1 MKSTINYHRPTVLSI
16 VTGLVVV
23 RKESVLSKEFEDVIM
38 TCSKFRGNVG
48 WGKSAEPRRTRTVWY
63 WYHTY
68 LLYLSTHLV
77 ISNKL
82 VIVPGPWTMV
92 IFLSTMKSFIYF
104 SAVAIII
111 GGALAQQQQQY
122 RGLQQQEDGP
132 PVDAD
137 SPWPTYSP
145 TSAAGADAT
154 GGPTSSSAEA
164 TSTGGGAA
172 TTTTDDA
179 SGGWGGSCPEELAG
193 SMTLAVPFA
202 QSPDG
207 EVGSTLTFKY
217 AIVVASSS
225 SDGRDVLCARL
236 ERASDV
242 VGGGYIGFGISPGG
256 TMDGAVGI
264 IGLPDGGTVMK
275 YDLSGDR
282 SVEVMTDDRQTL
294 MSASITT
301 RTEDGMTIMEFA
313 KYLIEDGEN
322 EILANGT
329 NTFLY
334 ALGGED
340 GGDDLSYHADRG
352 SFVLDFETPAIIET
366 EGTAFI
372 CLVHVFMVIL
382 LGTYSLFTSCHDYG
396 GTPSLSF

>member
-1 MKSTINYHRPTVLSI
+1 
-16 VTGLVVV
+16 
-23 RKESVLSKEFEDVIM
+23 
-38 TCSKFRGNVG
+38 
-48 WGKSAEPRRTRTVWY
+48 
-63 WYHTY
+63 
-68 LLYLSTHLV
+68 
-77 ISNKL
+77 
-82 VIVPGPWTMV
+82 MV

-111 GGALAQQQQQY
+111 GGALAQKQQQY
-122 RGLQQQEDGP
+122 RGLQQQEDEP
-132 PVDAD
+132 PVDVVD

-145 TSAAGADAT
+145 TSAARADAT
-154 GGPTSSSAEA
+154 GGPTSSAEA
-164 TSTGGGAA
+164 TTTGGGAA

-179 SGGWGGSCPEELAG
+179 SGGWGGSSCPEELAG

-207 EVGSTLTFKY
+207 EGSTLTFKY
-217 AIVVASSS
+217 AIVTSSS

-236 ERASDV
+236 ERVSDV

-264 IGLPDGGTVMK
+264 IGSPNGGTVMK
-275 YDLSGDR
+275 YNLSGDR
-282 SVEVMTDDRQTL
+282 SVEVMTDDKQTL
-294 MSASITT
+294 MSASIITQA
-301 RTEDGMTIMEFA
+301 EDGTTIMEFA

-322 EILANGT
+322 EILANGA

-340 GGDDLSYHADRG
+340 GGNDLSYHADRG

-372 CLVHVFMVIL
+372 CPVHVFMVIL
-382 LGTYSLFTSCHDYG
+382 LGTYSLFTSCRDYG